1 MDTVTTVV
9 IIIIVVVVIIIL
21 GMNGPNSSQ
30 MGGKKK
36 FDFKRIFLFL
46 LGILFLYFIVKKIDN
61 LNLGNKTNYE
71 NNEQIQ

>member
-30 MGGKKK
+30 MGGRKN
-36 FDFKRIFLFL
+36 FDFKRIL
-46 LGILFLYFIVKKIDN
+46 K
-61 LNLGNKTNYE
+61 
-71 NNEQIQ
+71 